1 MSEQQCTADV
11 LMIRPASFC
20 ANLQTAESNRFQN
33 ASAQNVNAQAAA
45 VAEFELLAE
54 ALRSAGVRV
63 HVFDDTL
70 EPATP
75 DALFPNNWVSFHSDA
90 SVVLYPMLAPNRR
103 AERRKDILES
113 LAKTQGFHTQRIVD
127 LTHGEKDGQF
137 LEGTGSLVLDRI
149 NRIAYAS
156 LSPRTHLDL
165 LGEFAQQLDY
175 NLVTFEAADSRGT
188 PIYHTNVLM
197 SVGRQFSVICVD
209 AIRADQRSAVLDMLR
224 TTAHATIELTQ
235 EQLNN
240 FAGNLLE
247 LSTADGGNVVALSER
262 AAASLTDAQR
272 EQLRSVAGPLVTA
285 AIPTIET
292 LGGGS
297 VRCML
302 AEIHLPRA
310 ESA

>member
-1 MSEQQCTADV
+1 
-11 LMIRPASFC
+11 
-20 ANLQTAESNRFQN
+20 
-33 ASAQNVNAQAAA
+33 
-45 VAEFELLAE
+45 
-54 ALRSAGVRV
+54 
-63 HVFDDTL
+63 
-70 EPATP
+70 
-75 DALFPNNWVSFHSDA
+75 
-90 SVVLYPMLAPNRR
+90 
-103 AERRKDILES
+103 
-113 LAKTQGFHTQRIVD
+113 
-127 LTHGEKDGQF
+127 
-137 LEGTGSLVLDRI
+137 
-149 NRIAYAS
+149 
-156 LSPRTHLDL
+156 
-165 LGEFAQQLDY
+165 
-175 NLVTFEAADSRGT
+175 
-188 PIYHTNVLM
+188 M